1 MFDSNAIKDLIS
13 EKIEDAVVIVES
25 PDNVHFTAIVK
36 SPAFAGKS
44 LIEQHRI
51 VYAALEGK
59 VGDQIHALSIKTQS
73 IDS

>member
-1 MFDSNAIKDLIS
+1 MFDSSAIQSLI
-13 EKIEDAVVIVES
+13 EQNIQDAVVVVES

-44 LIEQHRI
+44 PIEQHRM
-51 VYAALEGK
+51 VYAALEGR

-73 IDS
+73 ID

>member
-1 MFDSNAIKDLIS
+1 MFDSNAIKSLIS
-13 EKIEDAVVIVES
+13 QKIADAVVAVES

-36 SPAFAGKS
+36 SPSFIGKS
-44 LIEQHRI
+44 PIEQHRM

-59 VGDQIHALSIKTQS
+59 VGDQIHALSIKTQI